1 MKLER
6 GAEENK
12 NRITLSMEQQT
23 ISNAT
28 NQQDIRII
36 ISNTCCCYNKT
47 KQKTVGTMHTMQPH
61 NK

>member
-28 NQQDIRII
+28 NQ
-36 ISNTCCCYNKT
+36 
-47 KQKTVGTMHTMQPH
+47 
-61 NK
+61 